1 MATSAYTLDI
11 DTAHPYQMHI
21 GTFLLEQVGDIT
33 QSVAPQA
40 QRALIITDSNV
51 GPLFLAP
58 VEQGL
63 KEAGLTVG
71 VATFDAG
78 EQSKNPRTYAELL
91 ERAAEEQLTRDDVI
105 IALGGG
111 SAMDAGK
118 IMWMM
123 YEHPECNFEDMAMD
137 FMDIRKRIFTFPE
150 MGKKAYFVAVPTS
163 SGTGSEVTP
172 FAIIT
177 DKDTGIKWPLA
188 DYALLPNMAIVDV
201 DNAMTAPKGLTSA
214 SGIDVMTHAIESYVS
229 IMASDYTKGL
239 SMKAA
244 KLVFENLPSSYEN
257 GANDPH
263 AREEMHNASCMAGM
277 AFANAFLGLNHSM
290 AHKLGAFHHLP
301 HGIANAVILT
311 RVMRYNA
318 AEAPVKMG
326 TFSQYPYPNALAAY
340 AEMARYCGVE
350 GKDDREVF
358 ENFCAKLEE
367 LKATIGI
374 KETIADYG
382 VDEAYFLESLD
393 EMVEQAFND
402 QCTGANPR
410 YPLMSEIKQMY
421 LNAYYGVDE
430 TV

>member
-1 MATSAYTLDI
+1 
-11 DTAHPYQMHI
+11 
-21 GTFLLEQVGDIT
+21 
-33 QSVAPQA
+33 
-40 QRALIITDSNV
+40 
-51 GPLFLAP
+51 
-58 VEQGL
+58 
-63 KEAGLTVG
+63 
-71 VATFDAG
+71 
-78 EQSKNPRTYAELL
+78 
-91 ERAAEEQLTRDDVI
+91 
-105 IALGGG
+105 
-111 SAMDAGK
+111 MDAGK

-150 MGKKAYFVAVPTS
+150 MGKKAYFVAVPTSSGTGSEVTPFAIITDKDTGIKWPLGKKAYFVAVPTS

-244 KLVFENLPSSYEN
+244 KLVFDNLPSSYEN

-263 AREEMHNASCMAGM
+263 AREEMHNASCMAGMAFANAFLGLNHSMAHKLGAFHHLPHGIANAVILTREEMHNASCMAGM

-350 GKDDREVF
+350 GKDDAEVF

-382 VDEAYFLESLD
+382 VDEAYFLETLD

-410 YPLMSEIKQMY
+410 YPLMSEIKELY
-421 LNAYYGVDE
+421 LDAYYGREPQDYAVL
-430 TV
+430 